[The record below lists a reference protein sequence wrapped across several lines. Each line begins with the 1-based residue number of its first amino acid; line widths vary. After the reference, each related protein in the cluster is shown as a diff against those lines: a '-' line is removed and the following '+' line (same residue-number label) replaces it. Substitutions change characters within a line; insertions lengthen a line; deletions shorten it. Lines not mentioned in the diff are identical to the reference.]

1 MSETAT
7 TRALPAADAAVELV
21 DITKAYPGVL
31 ANDRISLVVR
41 RGEVHCLLGENGA
54 GKSTL
59 MSILSG
65 MVRPDDG
72 RIVLDG
78 DEVEIDSPKRAI
90 ELGIGMVY
98 QHTSLV
104 PTLTVLENLM
114 LGRADGLRLE
124 VGSARRR
131 LQELAGALGV
141 DVDPDATAGTLALG
155 RQQELEIIKA
165 LWSGSRI
172 LI

>member
-1 MSETAT
+1 MTQSTMT
-7 TRALPAADAAVELV
+7 LDDKSPPAVEL
-21 DITKAYPGVL
+21 IGIAKGFPGVL
-31 ANDRISLVVR
+31 ANNDISLSVR

-59 MSILSG
+59 MTILSG
-65 MVRPDDG
+65 MIQPDSG
-72 RIVLDG
+72 RILLEG
-78 DEVEIDSPKRAI
+78 GEVRIDSPKRAI

-114 LGRADGLRLE
+114 LGRRDGIRLE

-155 RQQELEIIKA
+155 RQQELEDIKA
-165 LWSGSRI
+165 AWSR
-172 LI
+172 